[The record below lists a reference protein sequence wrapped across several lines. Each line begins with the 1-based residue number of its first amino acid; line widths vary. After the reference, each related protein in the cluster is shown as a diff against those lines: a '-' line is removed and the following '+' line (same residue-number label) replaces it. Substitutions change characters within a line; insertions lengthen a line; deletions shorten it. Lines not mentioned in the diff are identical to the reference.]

1 MPPYVVDPTNPAAPT
16 DADPAEQGQAELRA
30 LKGYLQGLL
39 PVSLASMNFF
49 RRNKVIN
56 GNMRFDQRNEGA
68 AVALVGAGT
77 AIYLVDKFVGY
88 KIAAATVTGQQ
99 VTGTLANGSTQHC
112 DIITT
117 VGAPS
122 GATEIAGLATG
133 LEGYDIAELQW
144 GTANAIAISLSFIAS
159 APTTGTYALAIRNF
173 TKTRSY
179 IVPFTINIANTA
191 QVITVNNIPGC
202 TDGVWNSVN
211 TLGIELF
218 FDLGSG
224 TNFEAVAANAWQAG
238 NFTRV
243 AGYAKPQNAAG
254 TFKLTNLQF
263 ERGAAA
269 SMFEIL
275 PQSLQQ
281 TLVER
286 YFEKTY
292 NIGTAPGGVIVTD
305 GAVMT
310 LQVAAT
316 NPTLMWRYRSVKRT
330 VPTIAT
336 YNTTTGASAQM
347 RNSNGNDCTA
357 TAPVVGFTS
366 DQETIIAA
374 TAATGAANGQ
384 YNTLQLTAACDF
396 Y

>member
-1 MPPYVVDPTNPAAPT
+1 MPYVVDPTNPAAPT

-39 PVSLASMNFF
+39 PVSLSSMNFL

-68 AVALVGAGT
+68 AVALAGAGVAT
-77 AIYLVDKFVGY
+77 YVVDKFVGY

-99 VTGTLANGSTQHC
+99 ASVTLANGSTNSC
-112 DIITT
+112 NIITT

-122 GATEIAGLATG
+122 GAAEIAGLTTP

-144 GTANAIAISLSFIAS
+144 GTANAVAISVSFVVS
-159 APTTGTYALAIRNF
+159 APVTGTYALAIRNA

-179 IVPFTINIANTA
+179 IAPFAVNIANTA
-191 QVITVNNIPGC
+191 QVITINNIPGC
-202 TDGVWNSVN
+202 TDGVWNHVN
-211 TLGIELF
+211 NLGIELF

-224 TNFEAVAANAWQAG
+224 TNFEAVAASAWQAG

-269 SMFEIL
+269 SLFEIL

-281 TLVER
+281 SLVER
-286 YFEKTY
+286 YYEKTY
-292 NIGTAPGGVIVTD
+292 NIGTTPGTVITTD

-316 NPTLMWRYRSVKRT
+316 NPVLMWRYRSVKRT
-330 VPTIAT
+330 VPTITT

-357 TAPVVGFTS
+357 TAPIVGFTS
-366 DQETIIAA
+366 DQETIISA
-374 TAATGAANGQ
+374 TAAAGAASGQ
-384 YNTLQLTAACDF
+384 YNTLHLTAECDLL
-396 Y
+396 